1 MALSFDRRSA
11 SERRT
16 IMSFFS
22 WLRNRTSIGSR
33 RGRAQR
39 RPAARRFRPA
49 LEALEGRCVPSTLT
63 VTNSTDSS
71 TNPGSLRYEIDAAQG
86 GDTIVFAPSV
96 SGQTITLYDQLVV
109 NKSLTLQGLGAQNLT
124 ISGGE
129 HGRVFEV
136 YGNVQVTLAGM
147 TITGGDGY
155 ESNDWRFWQYASDGG
170 AILNFAT
177 LTLQSCTVFNNSAYL
192 GNGGGIYN
200 GGTLALS
207 GSTVSSNGAR
217 SNGGGIYNAPTGIYN
232 GAGNLTIS
240 SSTVTG
246 NTASGEGGGI
256 YNTGTLA
263 VSYSTVTG
271 NSPNDIYNLGKFQK
285 NHSTIG
291 SVVSG

>member
-1 MALSFDRRSA
+1 
-11 SERRT
+11 
-16 IMSFFS
+16 MSFFS
-22 WLRNRTSIGSR
+22 WLRNRTSIRSR

-49 LEALEGRCVPSTLT
+49 LEPLEGRCVPSTLT
-63 VTNSTDSS
+63 VTNTTD
-71 TNPGSLRYEIDAAQG
+71 NPEPVTGTLREEIAAAQS
-86 GDTIVFAPSV
+86 GDTIVFASSL
-96 SGQTITLYDQLVV
+96 SGQTITLNDQLVI
-109 NKSLTLQGLGAQNLT
+109 NKSLTIQGLGAQNLT

-136 YGNVQVTLAGM
+136 YGNVQVTLTGM

-155 ESNDWRFWQYASDGG
+155 ESNDGRFWQYATDGG

-177 LTLQSCTVFNNSAYL
+177 LTLQSCTVFNNTAYV
-192 GNGGGIYN
+192 GGTRSEGGGIYN

-207 GSTVSSNGAR
+207 GSTVSSNGAG
-217 SNGGGIYNAPTGIYN
+217 NGGGIYNAVTGIYN

-246 NTASGEGGGI
+246 NTAYGEGGGI
-256 YNTGTLA
+256 YNGGTLA
-263 VSYSTVTG
+263 VSYSTLTG
-271 NSPNDIYNLGKFQK
+271 NSPDDIYNLGKCQK

-291 SVVSG
+291 SLVNG